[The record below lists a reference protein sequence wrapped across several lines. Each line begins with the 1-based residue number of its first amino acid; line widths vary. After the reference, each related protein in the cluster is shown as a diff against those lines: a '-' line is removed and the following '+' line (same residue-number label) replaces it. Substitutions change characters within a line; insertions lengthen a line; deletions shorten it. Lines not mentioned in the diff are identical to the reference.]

1 RKTSGR
7 SGVASSPPLPA
18 RDLIDRLRAQLGD
31 DLTES
36 SDQHG
41 QAAIGVPPAR
51 YRETIEWLRD
61 DDELAFDFFDFLTA
75 VDRGDEGFDVVVQL
89 WSTSRRHQARVKVRL
104 PREDPRLPSI
114 HDLFRGA
121 DWYERETWELFG
133 IDFEGHPG
141 LVKLVLPEEFEGHPG
156 RKDFPLATRIAKP
169 WPGDE
174 QIGEAEE

>member
-1 RKTSGR
+1 M
-7 SGVASSPPLPA
+7 ASSPPLPA

-41 QAAIGVPPAR
+41 QAAIGLAPAR
-51 YRETIEWLRD
+51 YRETIAWLRD
-61 DDELAFDFFDFLTA
+61 DEDLAFDFFDFLTA
-75 VDRGDEGFDVVVQL
+75 VDLLEEGFDVVVQL
-89 WSTSRRHQARVKVRL
+89 WSTSRLQQARVKVRVG
-104 PREDPRLPSI
+104 REDPRLPSI
-114 HDLFRGA
+114 HDLFPGA

-133 IDFEGHPG
+133 IHFEGHPG

-169 WPGDE
+169 WPGKE
-174 QIGEAEE
+174 QVGEAEE